1 MPENNEMNNV
11 AIETAETVT
20 EAVQNAPDTTTNNSF
35 TNRHPILTALGI
47 TAALPAAV
55 VFGAWAMGKLCDG
68 ADKLGNKWHNWRA
81 DVKAK
86 KAAKKATETI
96 VVEQKENA

>member
-20 EAVQNAPDTTTNNSF
+20 EAVQNASATTDTTFSAQ
-35 TNRHPILTALGI
+35 HPILTVIG
-47 TAALPAAV
+47 TAAAISGAA
-55 VFGAWAMGKLCDG
+55 VFGAWATGKLCDG
-68 ADKLGNKWHNWRA
+68 ADKLANKWRNWRA

-86 KAAKKATETI
+86 KAAKNATETI
-96 VVEQKENA
+96 VAEQEENA

>member
-11 AIETAETVT
+11 AIETATETVG
-20 EAVQNAPDTTTNNSF
+20 EAVLNAATTDTTFSTQ
-35 TNRHPILTALGI
+35 HPYLTAIGI

-55 VFGAWAMGKLCDG
+55 VFGAWAMCKLCDG
-68 ADKLGNKWHNWRA
+68 ADKLGVKWHNWRA